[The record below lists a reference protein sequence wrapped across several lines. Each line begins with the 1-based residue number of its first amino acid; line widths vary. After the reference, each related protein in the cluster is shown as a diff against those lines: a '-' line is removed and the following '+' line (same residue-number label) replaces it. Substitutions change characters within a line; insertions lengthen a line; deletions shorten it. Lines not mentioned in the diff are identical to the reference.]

1 MLGTLG
7 SNPNYFSFLF
17 FIYLPIA
24 AAALANEMAWS
35 SNVATPNV
43 VPYSHAESSTS
54 SPVNP
59 AQTLISPIQYGG
71 LQPSPPMANLSASSS
86 SHTLTTLSLGI
97 NQTTIR
103 ESFMQGLDSSTIATM
118 IQSFVVAN
126 PSPTP
131 LTPIVDA
138 LFEAISS
145 ETSPNA
151 FDRDAIGYLRRF
163 LDASTYFPPSIIH
176 AGIAGPLAGPRAIQ
190 MQIRKYSTWM
200 PTAPSRIAMN
210 SQQQQ
215 QQQQRPTPQTSS
227 SSTAPNSISDEMQ
240 RIATDRQRRKD
251 HIQWARIHGAA
262 LELGMLAMGR
272 VGEAD
277 NSGYAYAMGRA
288 FSEMMAR
295 DAVWE
300 SDEVEWVAGICV
312 LRAVIRTA
320 MRGDRRQRDEYDDL
334 LRTYEGRW
342 KEIKDE
348 ARQALV
354 TVSLSFFLSFIIF
367 LIIIVSRRSYS
378 LRKKIWQD

>member
-1 MLGTLG
+1 
-7 SNPNYFSFLF
+7 
-17 FIYLPIA
+17 
-24 AAALANEMAWS
+24 MAWS

-43 VPYSHAESSTS
+43 VPYPHAESSTN

-86 SHTLTTLSLGI
+86 THTLTTLSLGI
-97 NQTTIR
+97 NQTTLR

-118 IQSFVVAN
+118 IQSFVAAN

-163 LDASTYFPPSIIH
+163 LDASTYFPPSIVH

-200 PTAPSRIAMN
+200 PTAPSRIIMN

-215 QQQQRPTPQTSS
+215 QQQRATPQASS
-227 SSTAPNSISDEMQ
+227 SSTTPSSISDEMQ

-262 LELGMLAMGR
+262 LELGMLALGR

-300 SDEVEWVAGICV
+300 ADEVEWVAGICV

-320 MRGDRRQRDEYDDL
+320 MRGDRRQRDEYDEL

-354 TVSLSFFLSFIIF
+354 TVSHFFFIPTF
-367 LIIIVSRRSYS
+367 F
-378 LRKKIWQD
+378 